1 MKKISCHRNLNL
13 AKRNPRKFV
22 WILGK
27 SPNKNGDFA
36 PTTKPKKIAE
46 VHDGAFMLK
55 NAVLHVN
62 MTGAR
67 KINNGAHR
75 EVCAYARGVLVP
87 NVSPRTDGRRI
98 TINMIQRGKADKI
111 TGGIGQGESQFVFA
125 DTREPCP
132 TSDLTIYADST
143 GMYLVGGQS

>member
-1 MKKISCHRNLNL
+1 MKKVSCHRNLNL

-67 KINNGAHR
+67 KINSG
-75 EVCAYARGVLVP
+75 VKYAPMLA
-87 NVSPRTDGRRI
+87 VSLFLTYRPALTDGV
-98 TINMIQRGKADKI
+98 
-111 TGGIGQGESQFVFA
+111 SQ
-125 DTREPCP
+125 
-132 TSDLTIYADST
+132 ST
-143 GMYLVGGQS
+143 